1 MSHPSDRHRGRR
13 IALVLAAG
21 VGAVALLAWLA
32 AGAHAPAAIEDLK
45 TAFPWSRAAGA
56 SAPVAAQTANANG
69 HLNAPSAFDDS
80 ASASP
85 PLSMSASV
93 SASASGPGLAEPSRR
108 VFRTDARGR
117 LVVDQPMRLRA
128 EALLALNEG
137 EALNARVDAEVA
149 DLPAPAAARARE
161 LVAQFEAY
169 QTAQAAAFPPGQA
182 PLVPEEGLAQL
193 QTMQALRAAHFGAEA
208 AREMF
213 AQDDAVARRILELMR
228 EDTSTARSMEEKAMR
243 AQLRYDQERGAV
255 PP

>member
-1 MSHPSDRHRGRR
+1 MSHTSDRKRGRR
-13 IALVLAAG
+13 VALALATG
-21 VGAVALLAWLA
+21 LGAVALLAWLA
-32 AGAHAPAAIEDLK
+32 AGAHAPAVAEDPK
-45 TAFPWSRAAGA
+45 AFPWSRSAAASATVDAPTASARVPLDMSTAGA
-56 SAPVAAQTANANG
+56 LVPRSLAV
-69 HLNAPSAFDDS
+69 
-80 ASASP
+80 
-85 PLSMSASV
+85 
-93 SASASGPGLAEPSRR
+93 PGLEGTPQR

-128 EALLALNEG
+128 ESLLALNEG
-137 EALNARVDAEVA
+137 DALAARVDAELA

-208 AREMF
+208 ARDMF

-243 AQLRYDQERGAV
+243 AQVRYDQERGAV

>member
-13 IALVLAAG
+13 VALVLAAG
-21 VGAVALLAWLA
+21 LGAVALLAWLA
-32 AGAHAPAAIEDLK
+32 AGAHAPAAGEDPK
-45 TAFPWSRAAGA
+45 TAFPWSRAAAA
-56 SAPVAAQTANANG
+56 SAPLETPVAQAREASGNA
-69 HLNAPSAFDDS
+69 LDIWSI
-80 ASASP
+80 ASAP
-85 PLSMSASV
+85 MSMSMP
-93 SASASGPGLAEPSRR
+93 ASAPGLAEPSRR
-108 VFRTDARGR
+108 VFRTDAKGR

-137 EALNARVDAEVA
+137 EALAARLEAELA
-149 DLPAPAAARARE
+149 GLPAPAAARARE

-193 QTMQALRAAHFGAEA
+193 RTMQALRAAHFGAEA

-228 EDTSTARSMEEKAMR
+228 DDTSTARSMEEKAML
-243 AQLRYDQERGAV
+243 AQRRYDQERGAV
-255 PP
+255 QP

>member
-1 MSHPSDRHRGRR
+1 MSQPSDRHRGRR
-13 IALVLAAG
+13 IALAFAAG
-21 VGAVALLAWLA
+21 LGAVALLVWLA
-32 AGAHAPAAIEDLK
+32 AGAHAPAAGDDPK
-45 TAFPWSRAAGA
+45 TDFPWSRMAGA
-56 SAPVAAQTANANG
+56 SAPATAPTANAD
-69 HLNAPSAFDDS
+69 AQSAS
-80 ASASP
+80 EGGVGAWPPVAMSTSSPASAS
-85 PLSMSASV
+85 SAP
-93 SASASGPGLAEPSRR
+93 GPGLADPSRR

-137 EALNARVDAEVA
+137 DALAARVDAEVA

-182 PLVPEEGLAQL
+182 PLVPEEGLTQL

-243 AQLRYDQERGAV
+243 AQLRYDQERSAV

>member
-13 IALVLAAG
+13 VALVLAAG

-32 AGAHAPAAIEDLK
+32 AGAHVPAAVEDLK

-56 SAPVAAQTANANG
+56 SAPVAAPTANAN
-69 HLNAPSAFDDS
+69 AQSAFDGGVSGWPPLAMS
-80 ASASP
+80 ASAS
-85 PLSMSASV
+85 A

-137 EALNARVDAEVA
+137 EALAARVDAELA

-182 PLVPEEGLAQL
+182 PLVPEEGLVQL

-243 AQLRYDQERGAV
+243 AQIRYDQERGAV

>member
-1 MSHPSDRHRGRR
+1 MPQKSDHKQGRR
-13 IALVLAAG
+13 IALALATG
-21 VGAVALLAWLA
+21 LGAVALLAWLA
-32 AGAHAPAAIEDLK
+32 AGAHAPAVADDSK
-45 TAFPWSRAAGA
+45 TAFPWSRSTAASATIDTPVTTLANTSVDLTTASTRFPGDAGA
-56 SAPVAAQTANANG
+56 TAP
-69 HLNAPSAFDDS
+69 
-80 ASASP
+80 
-85 PLSMSASV
+85 ASV
-93 SASASGPGLAEPSRR
+93 AVPGLDGKSPR
-108 VFRTDARGR
+108 VFRTDAKGR

-137 EALNARVDAEVA
+137 DALAARVNAELI

-161 LVAQFEAY
+161 LVAQMEAY

-182 PLVPEEGLAQL
+182 PLVPEEGLVQL